1 VYYAI
6 TIAAKLRMIALFA
19 RTIRNFLYVDAIL
32 AMHWNSRRKKS
43 SFFLFKRNLV
53 KKMKIIH
60 FLFL

>member
-1 VYYAI
+1 
-6 TIAAKLRMIALFA
+6 MIALFA
-19 RTIRNFLYVDAIL
+19 RTIRYFLYVDARL